1 MNNLE
6 QTFFSPLSK
15 DYCAYFYYLT
25 VFAFIF
31 LAIAIGQALYAVV
44 EGKVDLF
51 SGIMALAGPFL
62 LYFNNRLL
70 YSMCLN

>member
-31 LAIAIGQALYAVV
+31 LAMAVGQALYAVV
-44 EGKVDLF
+44 EGDATILSAVLALF
-51 SGIMALAGPFL
+51 GPFL